1 MPLNPGMTAVGAD
14 LLMQICPALAFN
26 FLNQTVE
33 RLVMIG
39 VICSGMVGIPST
51 LRQVDHEVRTYGTHD
66 NVRA

>member
-26 FLNQTVE
+26 SLVE